1 MPQKHPPAN
10 TTACWPGA
18 DASAASFVG
27 GGTGTDFPP
36 PAMTSAGETANQA
49 SIPRTTIPVNAVR
62 KDVFS
67 MTPPSLGTVQKL
79 PTDWSSQILESF
91 AQIELGGKVF
101 YFIAVMALGL
111 SGLDFNTWSAPISV
125 FSRKKRPQEP

>member
-49 SIPRTTIPVNAVR
+49 SIPKTTIPVNPVR

-67 MTPPSLGTVQKL
+67 MTPPLFRNGPKASYG
-79 PTDWSSQILESF
+79 LEFPDTRKFRADQAPRKGFLLYCCQGFS
-91 AQIELGGKVF
+91 
-101 YFIAVMALGL
+101 L
-111 SGLDFNTWSAPISV
+111 SGRDFKYGSAPISV
-125 FSRKKRPQEP
+125 VLG